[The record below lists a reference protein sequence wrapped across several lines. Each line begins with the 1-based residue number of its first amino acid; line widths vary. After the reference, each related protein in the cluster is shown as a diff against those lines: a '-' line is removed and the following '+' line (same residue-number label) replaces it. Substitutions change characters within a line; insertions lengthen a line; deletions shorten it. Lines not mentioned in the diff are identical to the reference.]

1 MKLNLKRIRLEMKR
15 QKLSQADLARVL
27 DSYDQWVFD
36 ILAGRVGRTFHTVSK
51 LAKALK
57 VREKDLIEGE

>member
-1 MKLNLKRIRLEMKR
+1 MKLNLKRIKRELER
-15 QKLSQADLARVL
+15 QKLSQADLARIL
-27 DSYDQWVFD
+27 KCHEQWVSD
-36 ILAGRVGRTFHTVSK
+36 IIKGRVGRTFHTVSK